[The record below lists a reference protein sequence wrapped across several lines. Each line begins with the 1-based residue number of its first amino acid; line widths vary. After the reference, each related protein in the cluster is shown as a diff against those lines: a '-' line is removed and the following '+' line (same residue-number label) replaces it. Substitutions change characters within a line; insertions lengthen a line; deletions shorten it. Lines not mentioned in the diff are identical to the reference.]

1 MIWFCYFSEK
11 KKKKIVLG
19 VAHGTSFFAQVGWK
33 MVIYKRFYKIFS
45 ELATGF
51 QSEFLIVFR

>member
-11 KKKKIVLG
+11 ANFFVLG

-33 MVIYKRFYKIFS
+33 MVRGFSKIFS

-51 QSEFLIVFR
+51 QSEFSIVLIEFP